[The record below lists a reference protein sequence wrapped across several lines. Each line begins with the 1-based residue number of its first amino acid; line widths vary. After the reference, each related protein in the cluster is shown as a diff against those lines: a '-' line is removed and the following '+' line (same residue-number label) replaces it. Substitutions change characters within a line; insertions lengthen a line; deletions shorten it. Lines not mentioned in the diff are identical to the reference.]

1 MGRPKLKQSRYGSNL
16 RFLGYFQLGRRKILL
31 PVTIQRENR
40 WKFNW
45 EPCKE
50 NNFRKSWS
58 SLEIFKE
65 SAYFDDFVF
74 LLFCSFLKIV
84 LIFFLFFPFPSS
96 SSWSCCAT
104 FSLLFSFWSPSF
116 CSLGRL
122 PSLVKDNGLASLDSG
137 SGALV
142 STELFPLIVSAVL
155 ESENCFYWAFKLQ
168 ESDLH
173 RSFESF
179 FFLCGILQT
188 NKTGLGKS
196 YVFDAPRNLPDEVN
210 ALPMLPPCECWSFS
224 SADRFK
230 GSNSCQKKEDDSD
243 DDEEDE

>member
-1 MGRPKLKQSRYGSNL
+1 M
-16 RFLGYFQLGRRKILL
+16 
-31 PVTIQRENR
+31 
-40 WKFNW
+40 
-45 EPCKE
+45 
-50 NNFRKSWS
+50 
-58 SLEIFKE
+58 FKK

-104 FSLLFSFWSPSF
+104 FSLLCSFSSLSF

-142 STELFPLIVSAVL
+142 PTELFPLIVCAVL

-173 RSFESF
+173 RSFKSF
-179 FFLCGILQT
+179 FFSLEYYKGIKRVLGNHMCSMGRETYQMKSMLCQCSLHLNVDHSALQSGSRVAIPVRRKKMTVMMMKSINREIMILAET
-188 NKTGLGKS
+188 
-196 YVFDAPRNLPDEVN
+196 F
-210 ALPMLPPCECWSFS
+210 F
-224 SADRFK
+224 
-230 GSNSCQKKEDDSD
+230 
-243 DDEEDE
+243 

>member
-1 MGRPKLKQSRYGSNL
+1 M
-16 RFLGYFQLGRRKILL
+16 
-31 PVTIQRENR
+31 
-40 WKFNW
+40 
-45 EPCKE
+45 
-50 NNFRKSWS
+50 
-58 SLEIFKE
+58 FKK

-84 LIFFLFFPFPSS
+84 LIFFLLFPFPSS

-104 FSLLFSFWSPSF
+104 FSLLCSISSLSF

-142 STELFPLIVSAVL
+142 PTELFPLIVSAVL

-173 RSFESF
+173 RSFKSF
-179 FFLCGILQT
+179 FFSGILQR
-188 NKTGLGKS
+188 NKKGLGKS
-196 YVFDAPRNLPDEVN
+196 YVFDGPRNLPDEVN
-210 ALPMLPPCECWSFS
+210 ALPMLPPSECWSFS
-224 SADRFK
+224 SAVRFK
-230 GSNSCQKKEDDSD
+230 GSNSCQKKEGDGD
-243 DDEEDE
+243 DDEEHK

>member
-1 MGRPKLKQSRYGSNL
+1 M
-16 RFLGYFQLGRRKILL
+16 
-31 PVTIQRENR
+31 
-40 WKFNW
+40 
-45 EPCKE
+45 
-50 NNFRKSWS
+50 
-58 SLEIFKE
+58 FKK

-104 FSLLFSFWSPSF
+104 FPLLCSFSSLSF

-142 STELFPLIVSAVL
+142 PTELFPLIVSAVL

-173 RSFESF
+173 RSLNPF
-179 FFLCGILQT
+179 FFSGILQR
-188 NKTGLGKS
+188 NKKGLGKS
-196 YVFDAPRNLPDEVN
+196 YVFDGPRNLPDEVN
-210 ALPMLPPCECWSFS
+210 ALPMLPPSECWSFS